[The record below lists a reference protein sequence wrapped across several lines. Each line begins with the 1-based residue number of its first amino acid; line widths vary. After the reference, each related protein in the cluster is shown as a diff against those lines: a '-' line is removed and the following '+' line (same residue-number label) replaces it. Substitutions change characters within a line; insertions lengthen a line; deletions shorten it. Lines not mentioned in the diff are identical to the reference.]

1 MGLFDYVRCHY
12 PLPVEGANELEYQT
26 KDMDWPYMDRYEI
39 RADGTL
45 WKEHY
50 DTEDRSD
57 PNAEPGSIDSFIGC
71 MTRVRKRWE
80 PEPYTGALEFYKN
93 NNGRRLEFAALFK
106 DGRIAGLV
114 DNSDPANAAL
124 TGAEGRSPKA
134 SG

>member
-12 PLPVEGANELEYQT
+12 PLPVDGANDLEYQT
-26 KDMDWPYMDRYEI
+26 KDMDCPYMERYEI

-57 PNAEPGSIDSFIGC
+57 PNAEGLMALAGC
-71 MTRVRKRWE
+71 ATRVNYRWE
-80 PEPYTGALEFYKN
+80 PEPYTGAMEFYKDH
-93 NNGRRLEFAALFK
+93 NGRWLEFAALFK

-114 DNSDPANAAL
+114 DNSAPANASYADSAKSL
-124 TGAEGRSPKA
+124 HKP
-134 SG
+134 